1 MANMSG
7 KSRFPIDAA
16 LILRDV
22 TAGAV
27 TADTDLTVWPLVSK
41 GAVWQNPADVR
52 DGEVAIIG
60 KFGAFTG
67 DTTLAVEIWLAHGL
81 DKSSP
86 KLYASFPVDTLGVV
100 EIDFDEISALKR
112 DAAATHFFVRLNI
125 AGTTPSIASA
135 FVYLAPPSPI

>member
-1 MANMSG
+1 MPNLSG
-7 KSRFPIDAA
+7 KSRFPVDAA
-16 LILRDV
+16 LILRSE
-22 TAGAV
+22 TAGV
-27 TADTDLTVWPLVSK
+27 INADTDLAVWPLVSK

-52 DGEVAIIG
+52 DGEVAVVG
-60 KFGAFTG
+60 KFGAFSG
-67 DTTLAVEIWLAHGL
+67 DTTLAVEIWLAHGA

-112 DAAATHFFVRLNI
+112 DAAATHWFVRLNV
-125 AGTTPSIASA
+125 AGTAPSIASG